1 MKITIKNH
9 LSVINNLT
17 FFNLEAY
24 ILIFYWCWGHGEVA
38 CYIVIIIINYFSG
51 FNHRGYKYGG
61 DGTSFL
67 STQGLFIS

>member
-17 FFNLEAY
+17 FFICKPIFWCYTGVKVMVRLLIMYINLN
-24 ILIFYWCWGHGEVA
+24 IFFLGSNHGGDKYW
-38 CYIVIIIINYFSG
+38 
-51 FNHRGYKYGG
+51 G
-61 DGTSFL
+61 DGTSIL